1 MAKPRSAKKYARNHS
16 VLFSI
21 RMLQTSFYILFLGTC
36 DAPEVTH
43 FPSVPAA
50 WKVAPTVVASE
61 RHQKI
66 SRCHGMRVLCSGL
79 LRPSEQSVLICEKKL
94 ADLRSADQEPFPD
107 GHHS

>member
-94 ADLRSADQEPFPD
+94 ADLHQMVTTAD
-107 GHHS
+107 